1 MVWDL
6 RAVNKVTEN
15 MHPVVP
21 SPCTLLATLLPTWT
35 WYFVLD
41 LKDGF
46 FCIPLASNSQEMFAF
61 EW

>member
-1 MVWDL
+1 
-6 RAVNKVTEN
+6 

-21 SPCTLLATLLPTWT
+21 NPCTLLATLLPTRT

-41 LKDGF
+41 LKDAF

-61 EW
+61 KW